1 MAADG
6 SIVVQ
11 ADIDDKQAQTELKK
25 LEKQIDTLN
34 DKISDKQQEKMPLVE
49 EAKKAAA
56 YLDEAKKKLNNMQS
70 GEEFFPAASVK
81 AQAETV
87 KSLQKDFDSAQKKVE
102 AMDASISK
110 ETIKLNRMK
119 DAAAGYQAR
128 LAGAKNN
135 FNGISS
141 ATDAA
146 NKHLKKFTNRIIGL
160 ARRVFVFTLITKALR
175 SIKDYMWS
183 AIQTNEEAMASVAR
197 LQGALRT
204 LAQPI
209 LNVLIPAFTVLV
221 NVITRVINALS
232 RLISMIFG
240 TTAEASAKAAK
251 NLYAEQKALKGVG
264 SAAKKAGQS
273 LAAFDEINTLSSSD
287 SSGTG
292 GASSAGGIVP
302 DFTSTINDA
311 LSAILELFTGAAL
324 LALGAI
330 LTFSGINIPLGIAL
344 MSIGALAMWDAVTTN
359 WSGIKELLQGS
370 IGDAIV
376 ITSTVLMV
384 FGALLLFSGANIGL
398 GIGLLIAGVVGIA
411 SVTAANWDTMKD
423 TLTVAI
429 GKVLAVIGASLLAIG
444 VLLLF
449 SGVNTGLGFGLMI
462 AGIATLGVGA
472 VMQNWELI
480 SSNVQ
485 KVVSGILKIL
495 GSGLFVVGAL
505 FLFSGVNSGL
515 GLGLMIAGV
524 AALGVGSIA
533 ENWTLIS
540 SKTQNSVSALL
551 RILGVSLL
559 VIGALFLFTG
569 VNIPLGLGLMLAG
582 GAALGVS
589 AVVPHWDAIQKKL
602 KDVWASIKNW
612 WNTNCAKYF
621 KADYWKNIGSN
632 IIDSFLNGLKS
643 KFETVKSWASG
654 AASRLKTKITVGGG
668 AGRSS
673 FAATQSI
680 SPDLAK
686 NFKVPALATGAV
698 IPPNKEFLAVLGD
711 QKSGTNIETPL
722 ATMVDAFKQAM
733 AESGGGTTTVV
744 IQLDGKEIAR
754 STVKNINN
762 MTRAAGKPVLL
773 Y

>member
-6 SIVVQ
+6 SIVVR

-34 DKISDKQQEKMPLVE
+34 NKISDKQQEKMPLVE

-56 YLDEAKKKLNNMQS
+56 YLDEAKKKLDDMQS

-119 DAAAGYQAR
+119 DAAAEYQAR

-146 NKHLKKFTNRIIGL
+146 NKHLEKFTNRIIGL

-273 LAAFDEINTLSSSD
+273 LAAFDEINTLSSSN
-287 SSGTG
+287 SSGG
-292 GASSAGGIVP
+292 G
-302 DFTSTINDA
+302 TSTGITPNFSSMVSDG

-330 LTFSGINIPLGIAL
+330 LTFSGANIPIGIAL
-344 MSIGALAMWDAVTTN
+344 MSIGALAIWDAVTTTPGLAN
-359 WSGIKELLQGS
+359 QLVESGLASAMEI
-370 IGDAIV
+370 IGGMIAV
-376 ITSTVLMV
+376 IGVILIIY
-384 FGALLLFSGANIGL
+384 GHIAA
-398 GIGLLIAGVVGIA
+398 GIGLVLSGIA
-411 SVTAANWDTMKD
+411 LFAVGSGAKSDGDFAENVKSRLVTAANI
-423 TLTVAI
+423 I
-429 GKVLAVIGASLLAIG
+429 GECIAVIGVCLVVSGQLALGIGMIIAGAAIFAVSEFAGQEGALQDKIVSSLGRTAQAIG
-444 VLLLF
+444 PLIAVLGVALLF
-449 SGVNTGLGFGLMI
+449 MGKIPLGAALLISGIALFTAGAVALNWDLLKQNIVIGLANVLGAIGPYIAVLGLFLLFVPGMLPYGVGMLI
-462 AGIATLGVGA
+462 AGIG
-472 VMQNWELI
+472 MFSI
-480 SSNVQ
+480 S
-485 KVVSGILKIL
+485 KVVPNWNAIL
-495 GSGLFVVGAL
+495 
-505 FLFSGVNSGL
+505 
-515 GLGLMIAGV
+515 
-524 AALGVGSIA
+524 
-533 ENWTLIS
+533 
-540 SKTQNSVSALL
+540 
-551 RILGVSLL
+551 
-559 VIGALFLFTG
+559 
-569 VNIPLGLGLMLAG
+569 
-582 GAALGVS
+582 
-589 AVVPHWDAIQKKL
+589 DKL
-602 KDVWASIKNW
+602 KEVWASIKNW
-612 WNTNCAKYF
+612 WNANCAEVFTGK
-621 KADYWKNIGSN
+621 YWKQVGADMV
-632 IIDSFLNGLKS
+632 DSFLSGLKK
-643 KFETVKSWASG
+643 KFEAVKSFLSSAKAWVSNKLSG
-654 AASRLKTKITVGGG
+654 GYAGGG

-698 IPPNKEFLAVLGD
+698 IPPNREFLAVLGD
-711 QKSGTNIETPL
+711 QKSGTNIEAPL
-722 ATMVDAFKQAM
+722 ATIVDAFKQAM
-733 AESGGGTTTVV
+733 AESDMGGTMTFVV
-744 IQLDGKEIAR
+744 NLDGKEVAR
-754 STVKNINN
+754 NTVNHINR
-762 MTRAAGKPVLL
+762 MTLAAGKSVLKI
-773 Y
+773 